1 MVKLALKS
9 VKFLILIAII
19 SAAGYFYVLPKLES
33 SKKEKTES
41 EKQAQKNEYLIV
53 SKVIDG
59 DTFKMSN
66 GEKVRL
72 LGIDTPEKFDSE
84 KLERQTGQSGR
95 DKETIKKLGEASSE
109 YVRKL
114 VEGKKVILVRDPG
127 YDDKDKYGRSLRYIY
142 LEDGTFVNA
151 KILEDGYANIY
162 YSKQISKMDEF
173 KRLERDAR
181 ENNRGLWG
189 EMEGLK

>member
-84 KLERQTGQSGR
+84 KL
-95 DKETIKKLGEASSE
+95 
-109 YVRKL
+109 
-114 VEGKKVILVRDPG
+114 
-127 YDDKDKYGRSLRYIY
+127 
-142 LEDGTFVNA
+142 
-151 KILEDGYANIY
+151 
-162 YSKQISKMDEF
+162 
-173 KRLERDAR
+173 
-181 ENNRGLWG
+181 
-189 EMEGLK
+189 